1 MLKIKGSPRQLESG
15 EFEEVWPGDES
26 VDLSA
31 SNLLEWAIHGRKRG
45 LQFVSGKDPAIIR
58 CRPLVEREVSRI
70 VDLYRAGD
78 PNVSAEA
85 FRYGC
90 IHVPGVTLIRERDR
104 GVVQL
109 TDETV
114 DFLAQETVVMPFVP
128 ALRAAYNLDQ
138 EKDEEATDLDT
149 ALPWAIGAHIL
160 AATFRNR

>member
-15 EFEEVWPGDES
+15 EFEEVWPGDDA
-26 VDLSA
+26 VDLEA

-45 LQFVSGKDPAIIR
+45 LQFHAKKEPAAIR

-70 VDLYRAGD
+70 IDLYRAGD
-78 PNVSAEA
+78 PNVTAEA

-90 IHVPGVTLIRERDR
+90 LHVPGVTLLRERDR

-109 TDETV
+109 TDDTL
-114 DFLAQETVVMPFVP
+114 DFLAGETVAMPYVP
-128 ALRAAYNLDQ
+128 ALRAAYNLEQ
-138 EKDEEATDLDT
+138 EKGEATDIDT

-160 AATFRNR
+160 AATFRTR